1 MSMLYLKNHNQEIT
15 ETNYWDTDQARKGI
29 LYLSWNGGA
38 ARLLVPE
45 AMRSEL
51 AEMRT
56 AQYVVLSQGPWR
68 AAGEEMLELMFE
80 DDSDTPYAIHISAR
94 QSDRS
99 VLEDKREFVFAVW
112 MRAGLQFALPGK
124 YRKVASIPCRAKWE
138 DQ

>member
-51 AEMRT
+51 A
-56 AQYVVLSQGPWR
+56 
-68 AAGEEMLELMFE
+68 
-80 DDSDTPYAIHISAR
+80 
-94 QSDRS
+94 
-99 VLEDKREFVFAVW
+99 
-112 MRAGLQFALPGK
+112 
-124 YRKVASIPCRAKWE
+124 
-138 DQ
+138 